1 MKLTPGQSLA
11 LLVLIGIAAAGWLY
25 GIHWK
30 KIASGDA
37 FSQDEKLLIQLQ
49 DQIRTLSEKNAA
61 LVKQVNGLQKEAA
74 VEGEVDEPEALENA
88 TPETSDSAPA
98 E

>member
-1 MKLTPGQSLA
+1 MKLTPGQSLG
-11 LLVLIGIAAAGWLY
+11 LLVLVGIAMAGWLY

-49 DQIRTLSEKNAA
+49 EQIRTLSQKNTA
-61 LVKQVNGLQKEAA
+61 LVKQVNELQKVAA
-74 VEGEVDEPEALENA
+74 VEDVEESE
-88 TPETSDSAPA
+88 APA
-98 E
+98 AEPDALPAR

>member
-11 LLVLIGIAAAGWLY
+11 LLVLIGIAVAGWLY

-37 FSQDEKLLIQLQ
+37 FSQDEKLLIELQ
-49 DQIRTLSEKNAA
+49 EQIRILSEKNTA
-61 LVKQVNGLQKEAA
+61 LVKQVNELRKEAVVED
-74 VEGEVDEPEALENA
+74 VEGSEAPAAEPEA
-88 TPETSDSAPA
+88 PSAR
-98 E
+98 

>member
-11 LLVLIGIAAAGWLY
+11 LLVLIGIAVAGWLY
-25 GIHWK
+25 GVHWK

-61 LVKQVNGLQKEAA
+61 QAWSR
-74 VEGEVDEPEALENA
+74 
-88 TPETSDSAPA
+88 TPGPDP
-98 E
+98 

>member
-1 MKLTPGQSLA
+1 MKHTPGQSLA
-11 LLVLIGIAAAGWLY
+11 LLVLVGIAMAGWLY

-49 DQIRTLSEKNAA
+49 EQIRTLSQKNTA
-61 LVKQVNGLQKEAA
+61 LVKQVNELQKVA
-74 VEGEVDEPEALENA
+74 ALEDVEES
-88 TPETSDSAPA
+88 ETQAAEPDALPA
-98 E
+98 R

>member
-11 LLVLIGIAAAGWLY
+11 LLVLIGIAVAGWLY
-25 GIHWK
+25 GVHWK

-61 LVKQVNGLQKEAA
+61 LVKQVNELQKE
-74 VEGEVDEPEALENA
+74 ETVDEEAEAPENA

>member
-11 LLVLIGIAAAGWLY
+11 LLVLIGIAVAGWLY
-25 GIHWK
+25 GVHWK

-61 LVKQVNGLQKEAA
+61 LVKQVNELQKE
-74 VEGEVDEPEALENA
+74 ETVDEEAEAPDNA
-88 TPETSDSAPA
+88 TPETSYSAPA

>member
-1 MKLTPGQSLA
+1 MKHTPGQSLA
-11 LLVLIGIAAAGWLY
+11 LLVLVGIAMAGWLY

-49 DQIRTLSEKNAA
+49 EQIRTLSQKNTA
-61 LVKQVNGLQKEAA
+61 LVKQVNELQKVAA
-74 VEGEVDEPEALENA
+74 SEDVEESE
-88 TPETSDSAPA
+88 APA
-98 E
+98 AEPDALPAR

>member
-1 MKLTPGQSLA
+1 MKHTPGQSLA
-11 LLVLIGIAAAGWLY
+11 LLVLVGIAMAGWLY

-49 DQIRTLSEKNAA
+49 EQIRTLSQKNTA
-61 LVKQVNGLQKEAA
+61 LVKQVNELQKVA
-74 VEGEVDEPEALENA
+74 ALEDVEESE
-88 TPETSDSAPA
+88 TPAAEPDALPA
-98 E
+98 R

>member
-1 MKLTPGQSLA
+1 MKHTPGQSLA
-11 LLVLIGIAAAGWLY
+11 LLVLVGIAMAGWLY

-49 DQIRTLSEKNAA
+49 EQIRILSQKNTALAEQVNELQKVAA
-61 LVKQVNGLQKEAA
+61 LEDVEESETQAA
-74 VEGEVDEPEALENA
+74 EPDAL
-88 TPETSDSAPA
+88 PA
-98 E
+98 R

>member
-11 LLVLIGIAAAGWLY
+11 ILVLIGIAVAGWLY

-37 FSQDEKLLIQLQ
+37 FSQDEKLLIELQ
-49 DQIRTLSEKNAA
+49 EQIRTLSEKNTA
-61 LVKQVNGLQKEAA
+61 LVKQVNELQKEAVVED
-74 VEGEVDEPEALENA
+74 VEGSE
-88 TPETSDSAPA
+88 APA
-98 E
+98 AELEAPPAR

>member
-11 LLVLIGIAAAGWLY
+11 LLVLIGIAAAGRHY

-74 VEGEVDEPEALENA
+74 VAGEVDEPGALEYA

>member
-11 LLVLIGIAAAGWLY
+11 LLVLVGIAMAGWLY

-49 DQIRTLSEKNAA
+49 EQIRTLSQKNTA
-61 LVKQVNGLQKEAA
+61 LVKQVNELQKVA
-74 VEGEVDEPEALENA
+74 ALEDVEES
-88 TPETSDSAPA
+88 ETQAAEPDALPA
-98 E
+98 R

>member
-11 LLVLIGIAAAGWLY
+11 LLVLVGIAMAGWLY

-49 DQIRTLSEKNAA
+49 EQIRTLSQKNTELA
-61 LVKQVNGLQKEAA
+61 KQVNKLQKVAA
-74 VEGEVDEPEALENA
+74 VEDVEESEDPAADSDAL
-88 TPETSDSAPA
+88 PA
-98 E
+98 R